1 MHAIDVNAIW
11 RILITHFAFYR
22 QRPWLMALFVLGFSL
37 GSALLTAIT
46 GLNQEAKTRYSHSST
61 LIENPVTHIIQ
72 PLIGQEHLPGELW
85 LNLRKNG
92 FTSAQPILRGRL
104 TTTTGQTLNIQ
115 GINSLLWLQA
125 GTSSQQQKQQ
135 QELVSRLFDSTSTS
149 NSNDADYDD
158 MSFANNVASPSI
170 YSPLTTL
177 FVDSQFKQRLATK
190 TENGDAAA
198 NGEVAVNTDEA
209 KLAPVFTLNA
219 QQTQPL
225 IKFVEGIG
233 LWAITDLALADH
245 LLGAQGQLSFIE
257 LSELTRDQV
266 GIIKALIDGQARLV
280 QADQQNFDVLSGAFF
295 FNLTALALLG
305 YVVAAFLSYNA
316 IKLTLSAR
324 KKLLNQLYLL
334 GCSKKSIQMS
344 LIIELVAVSV
354 ITALIGAWGGYL
366 IANTLVLDVNRTLM
380 GLYQLEKALV
390 VNWQW
395 TNVAI
400 GFLLNVCALAFMLIS
415 QIKSLKQYR
424 QTLFIALL
432 LLTSVSFL
440 WLFKFADTK
449 FQALLLC
456 FTILVWFILLVPR
469 LLNGLSSIRL
479 SASKTGM
486 QHPLIQWLHGD
497 TKQHISDLTIAIV
510 AILVALGSA
519 IGMQIMV
526 TSFSKTLN
534 AHLEKQ
540 LSADIYLRTDKVT
553 AEFRAMLSSQ
563 PEVKQ
568 VSVYFQSDGEVQ
580 TLPAKLASFG
590 DSHLDY
596 QHISL
601 TSGKPV
607 NISHFAENGCLANEQ
622 ASIRFGIKLG
632 DIVLFKQNA
641 IDFPCRISGF
651 FYDYGNP
658 LMSLF
663 TLEARHQLAKLSG
676 RHYGYSIRLAQED
689 TSVELFS
696 ERLINEFN
704 QDSSK
709 ILPNKRFKQFANA
722 LFEDTFV
729 VTKALNAFILAI
741 ALLSLCTSLLSLGA
755 NQRKQL
761 VILNHLGVTQRQLLI
776 MKLLQ
781 TSIIVVFTVLFA
793 LPLGLALGVALL
805 KFVMPIAFGW
815 TIHFHLDIPAII
827 QTCLLLM
834 VAAMVCAYLPLRR
847 LAHRH
852 AIRRSSSRSPKRL
865 KS

>member
-1 MHAIDVNAIW
+1 
-11 RILITHFAFYR
+11 
-22 QRPWLMALFVLGFSL
+22 MALFVLGFSL

-46 GLNQEAKTRYSHSST
+46 GLNQEAKTRYSHSSA

-72 PLIGQEHLPGELW
+72 PLIGQEYLPGELW
-85 LNLRKNG
+85 LKLRKNG
-92 FTSAQPILRGRL
+92 FTNAQPILRGRL
-104 TTTTGQTLNIQ
+104 TATTGQTLNIQ

-135 QELVSRLFDSTSTS
+135 QQELVSRLFDSTSTS

-158 MSFANNVASPSI
+158 MSFDNNANSAASPSI

-177 FVDSQFKQRLATK
+177 FVDSQFTQRLATK
-190 TENGDAAA
+190 TANGDATASSEMTV
-198 NGEVAVNTDEA
+198 NGEAV
-209 KLAPVFTLNA
+209 KLAPVFELNS
-219 QQTQPL
+219 QQAQPL
-225 IKFVEGIG
+225 VKFVDGIG

-245 LLGAQGQLSFIE
+245 LLDAQGQLSFIE
-257 LSELTRDQV
+257 LSELTRDQ
-266 GIIKALIDGQARLV
+266 ISNIEALIAGQARLV

-316 IKLTLSAR
+316 IKLTMSAR

-334 GCSKKSIQMS
+334 GCSKKSIQVS

-366 IANTLVLDVNRTLM
+366 IANALVLDVNRTLM

-400 GFLLNVCALAFMLIS
+400 GFVLNVSALAFMLIS
-415 QIKSLKQYR
+415 QIKGLKQYR
-424 QTLFIALL
+424 QKLFIALL

-440 WLFKFADTK
+440 WLFNFADTK

-456 FTILVWFILLVPR
+456 FAILVMFILLVPR
-469 LLNGLSSIRL
+469 LLNGLSRIRL
-479 SASKTGM
+479 STSTTCTK
-486 QHPLIQWLHGD
+486 HPLIQWLHGD

-553 AEFRAMLSSQ
+553 AEFRAMLSAQ

-590 DSHLDY
+590 DSHLYY

-632 DIVLFKQNA
+632 DRVHFKQNA

-658 LMSLF
+658 LMSFF

-676 RHYGYSIRLAQED
+676 RHYGYSIRLAEED

-722 LFEDTFV
+722 LFENTFV

-781 TSIIVVFTVLFA
+781 TSIIVLFTVLFA

-815 TIHFHLDIPAII
+815 TIHFHLDSPAII

-834 VAAMVCAYLPLRR
+834 VAAMVCAYLPLRQ
-847 LAHRH
+847 LAYRH
-852 AIRRSSSRSPKRL
+852 ATRRSPSRSLGRSPKQL

>member
-1 MHAIDVNAIW
+1 MHAIDLSAIW
-11 RILITHFAFYR
+11 RILVTHIAFYR

-46 GLNQEAKTRYSHSST
+46 GLNQEAKTRYSYSSA

-72 PLIGQEHLPGELW
+72 PLIGQEYLPGELW
-85 LNLRKNG
+85 LKLRKHG
-92 FTSAQPILRGRL
+92 FTNAQPILRGRL

-125 GTSSQQQKQQ
+125 GTSSQQQ
-135 QELVSRLFDSTSTS
+135 ELVSRLFDSTSSS
-149 NSNDADYDD
+149 NSDGADNAHTSID
-158 MSFANNVASPSI
+158 NNATSPSI

-177 FVDSQFKQRLATK
+177 FVDSQFKQRLATQ
-190 TENGDAAA
+190 AA
-198 NGEVAVNTDEA
+198 NGEVAVNTEEA
-209 KLAPVFTLNA
+209 KLAPVFTLNS
-219 QQTQPL
+219 QQAQPL
-225 IKFVEGIG
+225 VKFVDGIG
-233 LWAITDLALADH
+233 LWAITDLALTDH
-245 LLGAQGQLSFIE
+245 LLGTQGQLSFIE

-266 GIIKALIDGQARLV
+266 GNIEALIAGQARLV

-334 GCSKKSIQMS
+334 GCSKKSIQVS
-344 LIIELVAVSV
+344 LLIELVAVSV

-400 GFLLNVCALAFMLIS
+400 GFVLNVSALAFMLIS
-415 QIKSLKQYR
+415 QIKGLKQYR

-440 WLFKFADTK
+440 WLFNFADTK

-456 FTILVWFILLVPR
+456 FTILVLFILLVPR
-469 LLNGLSSIRL
+469 LLNGLSSIRV
-479 SASKTGM
+479 SAGKTGM

-519 IGMQIMV
+519 IGMQVMV

-553 AEFRAMLSSQ
+553 AEFRAMLSAQ

-601 TSGKPV
+601 TSGEPV
-607 NISHFAENGCLANEQ
+607 KMSHFAENGCLANEQ

-632 DIVLFKQNA
+632 DIAHFKQNA

-658 LMSLF
+658 LISFF

-676 RHYGYSIRLAQED
+676 RHYGYSIRLAHED

-793 LPLGLALGVALL
+793 LPLGLALGIALL

-847 LAHRH
+847 LAYRH
-852 AIRRSSSRSPKRL
+852 AIRRSPSHSPGRSPKQQ